1 MSIVDE
7 LKAAI
12 RAYCD
17 RGGTVYRLAQLS
29 GVPQPSLH
37 RFLSGE
43 RDLRLE
49 SAALVCEALGLHLAK
64 RRKRS

>member
-7 LKAAI
+7 LKEAI
-12 RAYCD
+12 RDYCD
-17 RGGTVYRLAQLS
+17 RGGTVYRLARDS
-29 GVPQPSLH
+29 GVPQPGLS

-49 SAALVCEALGLHLAK
+49 SAARVCHALGLHLAK
-64 RRKRS
+64 QRKRN